1 MKKSYTA
8 TFKAQ
13 VVLELLKETKTLSQF
28 TSEYGV
34 HATVLR
40 DWKQA
45 ALKGLPDVFE
55 RRHSLTDVKAT
66 YERQLEDL
74 YAEIGR
80 LTTQVNFLK
89 KSCRPE
95 PWGAAGAGGV
105 RCGRAPAQHP
115 SQAAQHQPPEFVLP
129 AQTATAGGSGDQAPY
144 RRVVHRPSIL
154 WLAQADRAAGADV
167 WADQSQARATLY
179 ARDGDRRHRTRAEPQ
194 QTPD

>member
-13 VVLELLKETKTLSQF
+13 VVLELLKETKTIGQL

-55 RRHSLTDVKAT
+55 RRDSLTDVKAT

-89 KSCRPE
+89 KKLPSCAMGSGRHWWSTLRTRSRSAPK
-95 PWGAAGAGGV
+95 PICSASAAGV
-105 RCGRAPAQHP
+105 CITSPNRHRRRKWRSSTVSTHCTRPIRFMAPA
-115 SQAAQHQPPEFVLP
+115 S
-129 AQTATAGGSGDQAPY
+129 
-144 RRVVHRPSIL
+144 
-154 WLAQADRAAGADV
+154 
-167 WADQSQARATLY
+167 
-179 ARDGDRRHRTRAEPQ
+179 
-194 QTPD
+194 